1 MLCDYDLKY
10 LASIP
15 EVKRVVELIE
25 DLDAELSRSFEQEI
39 VEIQNHLVDDLRKL
53 IIDSKNGYCLSD
65 DDIDRII
72 DYLVRPF

>member
-25 DLDAELSRSFEQEI
+25 DLDTELVRAFDEE
-39 VEIQNHLVDDLRKL
+39 VLEVQNHLVDDLRKL
-53 IIDSKNGYCLSD
+53 IIDSKNGYNLSD
-65 DDIDRII
+65 GDIDEII
-72 DYLVRPF
+72 GHLVKPF

>member
-25 DLDAELSRSFEQEI
+25 DLDTELHRSFDQEI
-39 VEIQNHLVDDLRKL
+39 VEIQNNLVEDLKRL

-65 DDIDRII
+65 ADIDKII
-72 DYLVRPF
+72 DHLVRPF